1 MPEKGTGMNQ
11 FAVLLNR
18 GVWLPPVMLSAVL
31 ILASYYNYLL
41 FHTLAELFSIIVGV
55 LMFVVAAYAH
65 KYARDNFIMYLAT
78 GYFWVASMDL
88 IHTLIYKGMGIYPVT
103 IANYSTQFW
112 IANRYVEALLL
123 LTAPLF
129 FTRWTHHVSKFVVF
143 GLIAVACYVLIMS
156 GRFPDAYIEGEGL
169 TRFKI
174 ISEYVICTIL
184 VLALVNMYRF
194 RDRLK
199 QGLFPFLMASIVF
212 TILAE
217 ISFTNYIGVYSTANL
232 IGHIFKLF
240 SFWMILYSIV
250 RVSLQD
256 PYQSLGTSRALLKGL
271 RDGIPDLIFYKDMQG
286 VYLGCNQ
293 AFCELIGRE
302 SESDI
307 IGKTD
312 VDLFNK
318 QQAQFFRD
326 VDQQIL
332 QAGAARRNDEWVSY
346 PDGSRR
352 LLDTLKTPFMDSKG
366 GVIGVIGISRDI
378 TDNWQAEGELR
389 KLSQALE
396 QAGEAVMITDRD
408 GGIEYINPA
417 FTRVTGY
424 RADEVLGKSLRMLK
438 SDRQSAAFY
447 KGMWRM
453 LARGDQWQGKLVNR
467 KKDGSFYP
475 ALLTI
480 SPMFDEQGAISNY
493 IGIQQDLSEYEQL
506 EAQFHQSQKMEA
518 VGTLVG
524 GIAHDFNNTLAGI
537 TGNLYLAKKAADSLP
552 DVVDR
557 LNSIEELAFRA
568 AGMIQQLLTFS
579 RKGTVQMHPISMPS
593 FLKEVIKLQE
603 VSVPEN
609 ISLTCQVGD
618 VDLIVNGDI
627 NLLQQAL
634 INLINNARDAVE
646 SVGTP
651 AITVTLDQCLVDEEF
666 LERYPAIS
674 SRDVACIRISDN
686 GEGMSPEIQKHIF
699 EPFFTTKG
707 VGKGTGLGLAM
718 VYGAIQSHGGAIAV
732 ESEEGVGTI
741 VRIYLPLLQAGSAE
755 GVVDDTTGVLGGRG
769 ETILLVDDEA
779 TVLATGKDVLE
790 SLGYNVLT
798 ATDGLK
804 AVEQYIAHRDEI
816 DLLMLDVVMPHMGG
830 QEALR
835 KIREITPDVRAL
847 FVTGYDKDD
856 ALGEDGD
863 ASPEM
868 VIKKPFSINKLS
880 QAMRALLDH

>member
-1 MPEKGTGMNQ
+1 MPEKETGMNQ
-11 FAVLLNR
+11 FAVLVNR

-31 ILASYYNYLL
+31 MLASYYNYLL

-129 FTRWTHHVSKFVVF
+129 FARWVHHVSKFAVF
-143 GLIAVACYVLIMS
+143 GLIAVVCYVLIMS
-156 GRFPDAYIEGEGL
+156 GHFPDAYIEGQGL

-174 ISEYVICTIL
+174 ISEYVICIIL
-184 VLALVNMYRF
+184 VLALINMYRF
-194 RDRLK
+194 KNQLK
-199 QGLFPFLMASIVF
+199 EGLFPFLAVSIAF

-217 ISFTNYIGVYSTANL
+217 VSFTNYIGVYSTANL
-232 IGHIFKLF
+232 IGHVFKLF

-256 PYQSLGTSRALLKGL
+256 PYQSLETSRSLLKGL

-312 VDLFNK
+312 VDLFDK
-318 QQAQFFRD
+318 ESAKCFRD
-326 VDQQIL
+326 IDLEML
-332 QAGAARRNDEWVSY
+332 QAGTTSHNDEWVSY

-352 LLDTLKTPFMDSKG
+352 LLDTLKTPFLDSKG
-366 GVIGVIGISRDI
+366 HVIGLIGISRDI
-378 TDNWQAEGELR
+378 TDSRLAEGNLR

-408 GGIEYINPA
+408 GAIEYINPA
-417 FTRVTGY
+417 FTQVTGY
-424 RADEVLGKSLRMLK
+424 LDDEILGKKLRVLR
-438 SDRQSAAFY
+438 SDKQNAAFY
-447 KGMWRM
+447 KAMWRT

-467 KKDGSFYP
+467 KKSGSFYP

-480 SPMFDEQGAISNY
+480 SPMFDEQGAITNY

-524 GIAHDFNNTLAGI
+524 GIAHDFNNTLAGM
-537 TGNLYLAKKAADSLP
+537 TGNLYLAKRAAASLP

-557 LNSIEELAFRA
+557 LSSIEELAFRA

-593 FLKEVIKLQE
+593 FLGA
-603 VSVPEN
+603 SR
-609 ISLTCQVGD
+609 SRVG
-618 VDLIVNGDI
+618 
-627 NLLQQAL
+627 
-634 INLINNARDAVE
+634 
-646 SVGTP
+646 
-651 AITVTLDQCLVDEEF
+651 
-666 LERYPAIS
+666 
-674 SRDVACIRISDN
+674 
-686 GEGMSPEIQKHIF
+686 
-699 EPFFTTKG
+699 
-707 VGKGTGLGLAM
+707 
-718 VYGAIQSHGGAIAV
+718 
-732 ESEEGVGTI
+732 
-741 VRIYLPLLQAGSAE
+741 
-755 GVVDDTTGVLGGRG
+755 
-769 ETILLVDDEA
+769 
-779 TVLATGKDVLE
+779 
-790 SLGYNVLT
+790 
-798 ATDGLK
+798 
-804 AVEQYIAHRDEI
+804 
-816 DLLMLDVVMPHMGG
+816 
-830 QEALR
+830 
-835 KIREITPDVRAL
+835 
-847 FVTGYDKDD
+847 
-856 ALGEDGD
+856 
-863 ASPEM
+863 
-868 VIKKPFSINKLS
+868 
-880 QAMRALLDH
+880 